1 MSSHNTNQPVTLNID
16 PTTASLLGGR
26 SFIQPT
32 QEQIKRQNYV
42 KAGAGIAD
50 MIAGRRAQNMA
61 EQQIEDLGGQQEA
74 LVQQYRDLSAPG
86 LMDPNTVAAAT
97 RNAAILGGAPAQ
109 SDASAEMAAAKMAME
124 SGVDPATIQRNLA
137 QAQMQEQQMASQQ
150 AQQAFQQGLGM
161 AQQDAQNQF
170 AKQQENLMMDI
181 DNVSSSLEAAQRES
195 LMAQQRSQK
204 GLSNLVGAG
213 TTLGLGALQNR
224 KKKNTTDPN
233 NTGNTGQVGG
243 LLNFLEGYDSSPAI
257 KDMTPEESN
266 ALFNNGV
273 DQVEAGLASS
283 ADMIPLSS
291 EIQFGEGM
299 GVEDVLGELNRRNQ
313 QSQEQGGVVQKTP
326 GEFNH
331 DTNDMILMAPT
342 ADGLVDTGIR
352 QTGGEFVLNP
362 EQAEGLED
370 AYDAVDPR
378 NPTFDQLL
386 ALYEA
391 ARFLEE
397 PQFDD
402 DYAA

>member
-1 MSSHNTNQPVTLNID
+1 MSSHNTTQPSALDLATL
-16 PTTASLLGGR
+16 ASAFGGNR

-32 QEQIKRQNYV
+32 QEQIKRQNIV

-97 RNAAILGGAPAQ
+97 RNAAILGGVPAQ

-195 LMAQQRSQK
+195 LMAQQRSQQ

-233 NTGNTGQVGG
+233 NTDPNNTTPSGV
-243 LLNFLEGYDSSPAI
+243 E
-257 KDMTPEESN
+257 MTPEQR
-266 ALFNNGV
+266 AAIFNDGSDPV
-273 DQVEAGLASS
+273 AEGLASS
-283 ADMIPLSS
+283 ADGRNPNL
-291 EIQFGEGM
+291 ELAEGQTA
-299 GVEDVLGELNRRNQ
+299 LNFLDALDLRSRP

-326 GEFNH
+326 GEFDH

-370 AYDAVDPR
+370 AYDE
-378 NPTFDQLL
+378 LL

>member
-97 RNAAILGGAPAQ
+97 RNAAILGGVPAQ

-137 QAQMQEQQMASQQ
+137 QAQMQEQQMASQR

-195 LMAQQRSQK
+195 LMAQQRSQQ
-204 GLSNLVGAG
+204 GMSNLVGAG

-233 NTGNTGQVGG
+233 NTENTTQTEG
-243 LLNFLEGYDSSPAI
+243 LLNFLEGSDLGQGYNFAN
-257 KDMTPEESN
+257 N
-266 ALFNNGV
+266 ALNYQFVQGLNKNPFAGPSLRPGLMGTTSIPRV
-273 DQVEAGLASS
+273 DTE
-283 ADMIPLSS
+283 
-291 EIQFGEGM
+291 EET
-299 GVEDVLGELNRRNQ
+299 N
-313 QSQEQGGVVQKTP
+313 SQEQGGVVQKTP
-326 GEFNH
+326 GEFDH

>member
-1 MSSHNTNQPVTLNID
+1 MSSHNTTQPVTLNID

-32 QEQIKRQNYV
+32 QEQIKRQNIV

-97 RNAAILGGAPAQ
+97 RNAAILGGVPAQ

-195 LMAQQRSQK
+195 LMAQQRSQQ

-213 TTLGLGALQNR
+213 TTLGMGALQDR

-243 LLNFLEGYDSSPAI
+243 LLNFLEGYGGSTGDPANTTSSP
-257 KDMTPEESN
+257 DNVRNPNLE
-266 ALFNNGV
+266 
-273 DQVEAGLASS
+273 
-283 ADMIPLSS
+283 LS
-291 EIQFGEGM
+291 EGQTTLDFLDEM
-299 GVEDVLGELNRRNQ
+299 DSRFRP

-326 GEFNH
+326 GEFDH

>member
-26 SFIQPT
+26 AFIQPT
-32 QEQIKRQNYV
+32 QEQIKRQNIL
-42 KAGAGIAD
+42 KAGAGLAD
-50 MIAGRRAQNMA
+50 MIVGRRAQNMA

-97 RNAAILGGAPAQ
+97 RNAAILGGVPAQ

-137 QAQMQEQQMASQQ
+137 QAQMQEQQMASQR

-195 LMAQQRSQK
+195 LMAQQRSQQ

-233 NTGNTGQVGG
+233 NTTLDSTPPQITGLGEGANFANNSLNYQFGQGINNPFGFNTMGG
-243 LLNFLEGYDSSPAI
+243 LD
-257 KDMTPEESN
+257 N
-266 ALFNNGV
+266 ASLT
-273 DQVEAGLASS
+273 
-283 ADMIPLSS
+283 
-291 EIQFGEGM
+291 
-299 GVEDVLGELNRRNQ
+299 
-313 QSQEQGGVVQKTP
+313 SQEQGGIVQKTP
-326 GEFNH
+326 GEFDH

-342 ADGLVDTGIR
+342 EDGLVDTGIR

-378 NPTFDQLL
+378 DPTFEQLL

>member
-1 MSSHNTNQPVTLNID
+1 MSDHNTTQPSALDLATL
-16 PTTASLLGGR
+16 ASAFSGNR

-97 RNAAILGGAPAQ
+97 RNAAILGGVPAQ

-195 LMAQQRSQK
+195 LMAQQRSQQ
-204 GLSNLVGAG
+204 GMSNLVGAG

-224 KKKNTTDPN
+224 QKKNTTDPN
-233 NTGNTGQVGG
+233 NTDPNNTEGNRPLSFGEMTYAQRAGIFNDGSDPVAEGLASAANSRNPNLELSEGQTA
-243 LLNFLEGYDSSPAI
+243 LNFLD
-257 KDMTPEESN
+257 
-266 ALFNNGV
+266 AL
-273 DQVEAGLASS
+273 DLRSR
-283 ADMIPLSS
+283 P
-291 EIQFGEGM
+291 
-299 GVEDVLGELNRRNQ
+299 

-326 GEFNH
+326 GEFDH

-342 ADGLVDTGIR
+342 EGGLVDTGIR

>member
-1 MSSHNTNQPVTLNID
+1 MSSHNTTQPSALDLSTL
-16 PTTASLLGGR
+16 ASAFGGNR

-32 QEQIKRQNYV
+32 QEQIKRQNIV

-97 RNAAILGGAPAQ
+97 RNAAILGGVPAQ

-195 LMAQQRSQK
+195 LMAQQRSQQ

-243 LLNFLEGYDSSPAI
+243 LLNFLEGYGGSTGDPANTTSSP
-257 KDMTPEESN
+257 DNVRNPNLE
-266 ALFNNGV
+266 
-273 DQVEAGLASS
+273 
-283 ADMIPLSS
+283 LS
-291 EIQFGEGM
+291 EGQTTLDFLDEM
-299 GVEDVLGELNRRNQ
+299 DSRFRP

-326 GEFNH
+326 GEFDH

>member
-1 MSSHNTNQPVTLNID
+1 MSSHNTTQPSALDLATL
-16 PTTASLLGGR
+16 ASAFSGNR

-32 QEQIKRQNYV
+32 QEQIKRQNIV

-97 RNAAILGGAPAQ
+97 RNAAILGGVPAQ

-195 LMAQQRSQK
+195 LMAQQRSQQ

-233 NTGNTGQVGG
+233 DTTLDSTSFQIPG
-243 LLNFLEGYDSSPAI
+243 LGEGANAAY
-257 KDMTPEESN
+257 N
-266 ALFNNGV
+266 ALNY
-273 DQVEAGLASS
+273 
-283 ADMIPLSS
+283 
-291 EIQFGEGM
+291 QFGQGLNENPFAGPSLRPGLM
-299 GVEDVLGELNRRNQ
+299 GTTRIPRVDTEEETN
-313 QSQEQGGVVQKTP
+313 SQEQGGVVQKTP
-326 GEFNH
+326 GEFDH